1 MAGDLPPSAGSVSAD
16 ILATLLDLQGERD
29 WLDYKRQCDLS
40 SARGLVEFA
49 KDVGAMMITGGYIVV
64 GADDNGQPT
73 GDVDH
78 LELFDPATLHAK
90 LAKYLGRPFEIRS
103 ATHDYHG
110 QSYALVYAVPH
121 LDGFCVFERDGSY
134 QDGKGQITV
143 FRAGDVFARHG
154 TRSERWNQR
163 DIPMIKQRLQADA
176 DRTRDQH
183 AEALSL
189 LRGVPP
195 HWWRLGLYDAGEAV
209 GAHVLTHEIARNP
222 LTDDRQ
228 WYGLPEVVHDG
239 LTIPARRD
247 QVEIHLLT
255 LLDVL
260 TDHAARV
267 GAGGTTLIMV
277 SLLAPSSR
285 SWSSVALVN
294 ELVDDSGQRQG
305 WRLASA
311 RSHQVLDAAVGVP
324 AACRVR
330 LSDMRNPSARL

>member
-195 HWWRLGLYDAGEAV
+195 QLGGSGLWLAMAVVPEYRVADAPF
-209 GAHVLTHEIARNP
+209 LSP
-222 LTDDRQ
+222 
-228 WYGLPEVVHDG
+228 
-239 LTIPARRD
+239 
-247 QVEIHLLT
+247 
-255 LLDVL
+255 
-260 TDHAARV
+260 
-267 GAGGTTLIMV
+267 
-277 SLLAPSSR
+277 
-285 SWSSVALVN
+285 
-294 ELVDDSGQRQG
+294 
-305 WRLASA
+305 
-311 RSHQVLDAAVGVP
+311 DAAQQFLRDWQLAQVPIEGFSQGTATYRQPGGV
-324 AACRVR
+324 VIT
-330 LSDMRNPSARL
+330 NQSA